1 MKFKFRDMPIIIQIV
16 KGQSHIQTQN
26 HDDQACKYTHL
37 NIFSLIPG

>member
-1 MKFKFRDMPIIIQIV
+1 MPIIIQIV

-26 HDDQACKYTHL
+26 HDEDQACKYTHL